1 MSRRGLLLVLDG
13 PTAVGRTTTL
23 RGLQAAWPARRGG
36 PLLEAGLDAARAGL
50 GPGVAGR
57 LGPLL
62 DRIERAP
69 AGRASRHHLGP
80 LGRELVTG
88 MHRAAAAWA
97 ATGMDV
103 AMDHLLLDA
112 ALVADLHAA
121 AGDLPLLV
129 VGMTCDPVVL
139 EDREERTAGS
149 ARGRAAAEA
158 AALTAAAA
166 SGGSASGAVVHDL
179 VLDTTAATTEELV
192 AEVLDLVDR
201 RLGRIS
207 RT

>member
-1 MSRRGLLLVLDG
+1 MTRRGLLLVLDG
-13 PTAVGRTTTL
+13 PTAVGRSTTL
-23 RGLQAAWPARRGG
+23 RGLQAAWPERRGG
-36 PLLEAGLDAARAGL
+36 PLLEAGLDVARAGL
-50 GPGVAGR
+50 GPGTAGR

-69 AGRASRHHLGP
+69 AGRPARHHLGP
-80 LGRELVTG
+80 LGRELVAG

-103 AMDHLLLDA
+103 AMDHLLVDA
-112 ALVADLHAA
+112 ALVADLRAA

-129 VGMTCDPVVL
+129 VGLTCDPVVL
-139 EDREERTAGS
+139 EDREERTPGS

-158 AALTAAAA
+158 AALAAAA
-166 SGGSASGAVVHDL
+166 AAAGTVAHDL